1 MFKGHAN
8 QKGTTE
14 IIIRKRRTRTVS
26 KDMRGLVPKATE
38 RPFIDRG
45 KKKKRKRQVK
55 LPLNI
60 FILSDSNKESRN
72 S

>member
-45 KKKKRKRQVK
+45 KKKKKK
-55 LPLNI
+55 KTGEIAIEHLHPLR
-60 FILSDSNKESRN
+60 LE
-72 S
+72 